1 MEKDGEGF
9 EEDDKEVS
17 SFIKI
22 SAIVTSSHHFLVLS
36 VVLTIDSVE
45 SSRFQ
50 HLEALEFVLKPSE
63 HDFYKMFLHNC
74 ITQYQLNIL
83 HSIN

>member
-22 SAIVTSSHHFLVLS
+22 SAIVTSSHHVLVLS

-50 HLEALEFVLKPSE
+50 H
-63 HDFYKMFLHNC
+63 
-74 ITQYQLNIL
+74 
-83 HSIN
+83 